1 MKQDMSIR
9 LDEINIRVVIKDLLQ
24 NLIFILMAV
33 AAGYLAVSSYYSLRW
48 VPEYTSSATLAV
60 MARGGSGNTYS
71 NLNTA
76 NVMADVLSEVFK
88 SSIMKTEIVKAA
100 GEEAEAARISAS
112 LIPETNLISLSV
124 TAKNPEMAFDVMEV
138 VLENYHSVSDYV
150 FSNAVMEVI
159 ANPAVPVAP
168 SNIINTK
175 KKKLMGAAA
184 GFLLSAMLF
193 ALFSLL
199 RGTAKSVREAK
210 HRIEGECIGT
220 INHEEKNRTLRA
232 RLKQI
237 TRGLLITNPTAGF
250 RFVEGFHQLA
260 VRIDY
265 QMSKK
270 GQKVLLVNS
279 VAENEGKST
288 VAANLALALAK
299 RNKKVMLVDL
309 DFRKPAQ
316 YKLFDLQ
323 NEEANGF
330 LDFLESRPIQQKIT
344 RYDEKNHLYQVF
356 NQKAVKNAQSLIE
369 NGNLERFLNNSRMI
383 LDYVILDA
391 APFAVGTDAQR
402 VNELSDASQL
412 VVRQDLAQVSDIND
426 TIEMLREGNSDY
438 LGYVLNDFDF
448 SAGSGSSYGYGRY
461 GSGHYGNDGKTRQ
474 PDVKRV

>member
-9 LDEINIRVVIKDLLQ
+9 LDEINFRVVIKDLLQ
-24 NLIFILMAV
+24 NLIFILMAA
-33 AAGYLAVSSYYSLRW
+33 AAGYLALSSYYSLRW
-48 VPEYTSSATLAV
+48 VPEYTSSATLVV
-60 MARGGSGNTYS
+60 MARGGNGNTYS

-76 NVMADVLSEVFK
+76 SAMADVLSEVFK
-88 SSIMKTEIVKAA
+88 SSIMKAEIVKAA
-100 GEEAEAARISAS
+100 GEEAEEARISAS

-124 TAKNPEMAFDVMEV
+124 TAKNPEMAFDVIQV

-168 SNIINTK
+168 SNVINTK

-184 GFLLSAMLF
+184 GFLFSAMLF

-210 HRIEGECIGT
+210 HKIEGECIG
-220 INHEEKNRTLRA
+220 IISHEEKNRTLRA
-232 RLKQI
+232 RLKQ
-237 TRGLLITNPTAGF
+237 TTKGLLITNPTAGF
-250 RFVEGFHQLA
+250 RFVEEFYQLA

-265 QMSKK
+265 QMNKK

-279 VAENEGKST
+279 VAENEGKTT
-288 VAANLALALAK
+288 VAANLALALAR
-299 RNKKVMLVDL
+299 RNKRVMLVDL

-323 NEEANGF
+323 SEDTSGF
-330 LDFLESRPIQQKIT
+330 LDFLEDRPIRQKVT

-356 NQKAVKNAQSLIE
+356 NQKTVKNAQRLIE
-369 NGNLERFLNNSRMI
+369 NGKLEKFLSNGRSIM
-383 LDYVILDA
+383 DYIILDA
-391 APFAVGTDAQR
+391 APFAAGTDAQR
-402 VNELSDASQL
+402 LNELCDASLL

-426 TIEMLREGNSDY
+426 TIEMLQEGSSDY

-448 SAGSGSSYGYGRY
+448 RPGSGSNYGYGRY
-461 GSGHYGNDGKTRQ
+461 GYGYYGNDGKSR
-474 PDVKRV
+474 